1 MMMGR
6 IVRRGTGVRD
16 GQMDS
21 MMDDRRVTMWP
32 RWKMASEM
40 FVLR

>member
-6 IVRRGTGVRD
+6 IVSRGTGVRD

-21 MMDDRRVTMWP
+21 MMDDRRVTIWSSWM
-32 RWKMASEM
+32 MASEM

>member
-1 MMMGR
+1 VSSG
-6 IVRRGTGVRD
+6 IGVRD

-21 MMDDRRVTMWP
+21 MMDDRKVTIWSSLM
-32 RWKMASEM
+32 MVSEM